1 MQRRLLTGHTDM
13 KANYSIE
20 HNSPLD
26 KLGDDGFVIAAQRN
40 YHSLNQVLT
49 SYWRTKDMI
58 GENINT
64 VAVFKL
70 KPKLKSSS

>member
-1 MQRRLLTGHTDM
+1 MQRRSLTGHTNM
-13 KANYSIE
+13 EINYSIE
-20 HNSPLD
+20 HNSPED

-40 YHSLNQVLT
+40 YHGLNQVFT

-58 GENINT
+58 GENVNT

-70 KPKLKSSS
+70 KPKLKSSQ